1 MPERRIHIGIIYLY
15 SNSNKSVTYF
25 HWKIL
30 ALGGIWTRDLPVP
43 SQCATNWAILAWMH
57 LLQLDV
63 FTMKQKRF
71 FIKNKKILYIKPAI
85 VAQWS
90 KSSTMF
96 MCIWSEYAFQHLFC
110 KKAEKTR
117 KSKKFDKK
125 FRKNCFLCWHQKA
138 GWEFYSQKKNK
149 FLDTKRCK

>member
-90 KSSTMF
+90 KSSTIF
-96 MCIWSEYAFQHLFC
+96 MCIWSEYAFQHLFF
-110 KKAEKTR
+110 KKAEKSW
-117 KSKKFDKK
+117 KSKKFDTKFIKK
-125 FRKNCFLCWHQKA
+125 LFFMLAPEIWLRVLFS
-138 GWEFYSQKKNK
+138 EKNK
-149 FLDTKRCK
+149 F